1 MSNGLLGIS
10 ISGLNAAQVGIRT
23 TQHNIANVNTPGYR
37 RQEVDLISL
46 TSDLSKSEGL
56 GLGVIAGNIRSVY
69 SQFHDN
75 QVLQNQAQLSR
86 YESYSSQATF
96 IDNLASNPNSGLTGA
111 MSNFFDAA
119 QTVSS
124 DPTSNVAREAM
135 LSAGRNLSSRFNSMA
150 TAFNDM
156 RVDTNREVSVTVTQI
171 NAFAS
176 QIAQAN
182 TNIMRIESESG
193 QPTNDLRNQRDQA
206 VADLNKL
213 INVTP
218 VQQGD
223 GIFSVFVG
231 SGQSLVV
238 GANVTRMESRG
249 DLDNPQFD
257 VPALVL
263 ENGERLTMKSSMIGG
278 GKLGGLLE
286 SREKV
291 LMPAMKDLDTLAIRM
306 ANEFNDQHRQGFDK
320 AGVEGIDFFTDL
332 NGLDPFVSA
341 ARMMSMNINMND
353 SNLIAAS
360 STSEGSPGDNTNAL
374 ALAGLR
380 SRTSTDPD
388 TGIVSDTFF
397 GDYTKLVSRTSIFAA
412 EADVG
417 VSAFETMTRVSTQAR
432 QSISGVNLD
441 EEAANLIRYQ
451 QAYQASAKAME
462 ISSSLFMDLL
472 SILK

>member
-23 TQHNIANVNTPGYR
+23 TQHNIANVSTPGYR

-69 SQFHDN
+69 SQFHDS
-75 QVLQNQAQLSR
+75 QVLLNQAQLSR

-96 IDNLASNPNSGLTGA
+96 IDNLASNPNSGLTGS

-119 QTVSS
+119 QTVAS
-124 DPTSNVAREAM
+124 DPTSNVARQAM
-135 LSAGRNLSSRFNSMA
+135 LSAGRNLSSRFNSLA

-156 RVDTNREVSVTVTQI
+156 RVDTNREISATVTQI
-171 NAFAS
+171 NGLAS

-182 TNIMRIESESG
+182 ISIMRIESESG
-193 QPTNDLRNQRDQA
+193 ALTNDLRNQRDQY
-206 VADLNKL
+206 VAELNKL

-218 VQQGD
+218 VVQGD
-223 GIFSVFVG
+223 GVFSVFVG
-231 SGQSLVV
+231 SGQALVV
-238 GANVTRMESRG
+238 GANASRMQSRG
-249 DLDNPQFD
+249 DLDNPQYD
-257 VPALVL
+257 VPVL
-263 ENGERLTMKSSMIGG
+263 ILDNGESLALKSSMVGG
-278 GKLGGLLE
+278 GALGGLLE

-291 LMPAMKDLDTLAIRM
+291 LMPAMNDLDALAVRM
-306 ANEFNDQHRQGFDK
+306 ATEFNAQHRAGFDK
-320 AGVEGIDFFTDL
+320 TGADGMDFFTDL
-332 NGLDPFVSA
+332 SGLDPFVSA

-353 SNLIAAS
+353 PNLIAAS
-360 STSEGSPGDNTNAL
+360 SSIEGSPGDNTNAL

-380 SRTSTDPD
+380 TQTITDPVTGVVGD
-388 TGIVSDTFF
+388 TYF
-397 GDYTKLVSRTSIFAA
+397 GDYSQLVSRTSILAA

-417 VSAFETMTRVSTQAR
+417 VDAFKTLTRTSTQAR

-451 QAYQASAKAME
+451 QAYQASAKAMQ